1 MNINGGMYNI
11 LNDYTADGRKLS
23 SRHTSCPP
31 NGRGGYY
38 RIHSGTDPIVYEYTA
53 EPTLM
58 CTEPGKFPNGT
69 SHRVGNIP
77 MKR

>member
-23 SRHTSCPP
+23 SRHASCPP

-38 RIHSGTDPIVYEYTA
+38 RIHSGTAFY
-53 EPTLM
+53 
-58 CTEPGKFPNGT
+58 GKFQT
-69 SHRVGNIP
+69 FYAI
-77 MKR
+77 